1 MKGIIYTSELRKI
14 NHLLVTARFTKVVN
28 VIDNT
33 VKVYNSIS
41 MAAID
46 LIICATLHKYNKFLL
61 INI

>member
-46 LIICATLHKYNKFLL
+46 LIICATLHKYNK
-61 INI
+61 